1 MPQPSEDRSYKSKR
15 SMEEDIVVCLG
26 GRAAEALV
34 LDDISTG
41 ASNDIEKATETAR
54 AMVTRYGMSD
64 VVGPINYA
72 GGQEVF
78 IGRDMGHAKDFSDA
92 TSAEIDREVHRI
104 ITEAYDKIKDIL
116 TEYMP
121 QLHSVAQYLMK
132 HEKMNGETFDS
143 IMNGTYV
150 EPVEESE
157 EISDSESVDN
167 ANLFDDI
174 NSDTES
180 TTDFE

>member
-1 MPQPSEDRSYKSKR
+1 M
-15 SMEEDIVVCLG
+15 
-26 GRAAEALV
+26 

-92 TSAEIDREVHRI
+92 TSAEIDKEVHRI
-104 ITEAYDKIKDIL
+104 ITEAYDRIKDIL
-116 TEYMP
+116 NEYMP
-121 QLHSVAQYLMK
+121 QLHSVAQHLMK
-132 HEKMNGETFDS
+132 YEKMNGETFDS

-150 EPVEESE
+150 EPEEPE
-157 EISDSESVDN
+157 ELFEADSN
-167 ANLFDDI
+167 
-174 NSDTES
+174 TES
-180 TTDFE
+180 ILSDDSNNPINNSTDFFNEE